1 MENKDI
7 KVYSQKENL
16 IMFKNDWNSK
26 LTARL
31 IDLVHDQQTK
41 ERDPNAMVLTQNPT
55 TGQYKEVKVD
65 ERINNSKFKIQDAL
79 DILKAIDTLLVDME
93 SETVSFE
100 NKYFSKDTL
109 KIVEEAE
116 VEKVGV
122 ESPYAHEEGKE
133 E

>member
-122 ESPYAHEEGKE
+122 ESPYAP
-133 E
+133 